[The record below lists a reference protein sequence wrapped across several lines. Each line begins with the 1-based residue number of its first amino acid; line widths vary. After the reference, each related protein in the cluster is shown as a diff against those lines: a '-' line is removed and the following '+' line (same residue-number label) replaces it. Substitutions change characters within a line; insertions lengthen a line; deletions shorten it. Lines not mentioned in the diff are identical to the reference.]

1 MARYL
6 AYTSPARGH
15 LYPIVPTL
23 EALRERGHSVA
34 VRTLASEVSLMTECG
49 FDAAPIASGI
59 ERIEHDDWQARTPVG
74 ANKRSLRTFRRRAE
88 LEISDFRAAIDEV
101 RPDALI
107 VDISTAGAAAVAEAS
122 GLPWAQWLPYFTPV
136 RSIDAPPFG
145 LGLQPRSDLIGRAR
159 DRVVDKLAFQPV
171 MREGLGEA
179 NRLRASVGAPPLADN
194 SELWRRAPVFLYFT
208 AEPFEYPRR
217 DWPPSYRL
225 VGPGTWDPPSEELA
239 WLNAVD
245 RPIVLVTCSSEYQG
259 DKRLFATA
267 LEALADED
275 VTVIVTAAGNDV
287 SGVSVPSNARV
298 ESYVPHGPILR
309 RAACVVCHG
318 GMGITQKA
326 LAAGVPVCI
335 VPFGRDQ
342 LEVAG
347 HVKAS
352 EAGTVVQPFRLSSSR
367 LRKAVRGAMERRD
380 GARRVAAAFARI
392 DGSRASADALESLL
406 GETPQR
412 DARDHEPAG
421 HEQHQME
428 QR

>member
-15 LYPIVPTL
+15 LYPLVPTL
-23 EALRERGHSVA
+23 DALRDRGHSVA
-34 VRTLASEVSLMTECG
+34 VRTLSSEVGLMLERG
-49 FDAAPIASGI
+49 FDAAPIASAI
-59 ERIEHDDWQARTPVG
+59 ERIEHDDWQARTPIG

-88 LEISDFRAAIDEV
+88 LEIPDVRTALEEV

-107 VDISTAGAAAVAEAS
+107 VDISTSGAAAVAEAS

-145 LGLQPRSDLIGRAR
+145 LGLQPRSDVIGRVR
-159 DRVVDKLAFQPV
+159 DRVVEKLAFQPV
-171 MREGLGEA
+171 MREGLDEA
-179 NRLRASVGAPPLADN
+179 NRLRASVGAAPLADN
-194 SELWRRAPVFLYFT
+194 SELWRRARVFLYFT

-217 DWPPSYRL
+217 DWPPNYRL
-225 VGPGTWDPPSEELA
+225 VGPGTWDPPSEAPA
-239 WLNAVD
+239 WLDAVD
-245 RPIVLVTCSSEYQG
+245 RPVVLVTCSSEYQG
-259 DKRLFATA
+259 DKRLFAAA

-275 VTVIVTAAGNDV
+275 VTVVVTAAGNDL
-287 SGVSVPSNARV
+287 SGVSAPRNARV

-326 LAAGVPVCI
+326 LAAGVPVCV

-352 EAGTVVQPFRLSSSR
+352 DAGTVLQPFRLSSSR
-367 LRKAVRGAMERRD
+367 LRKAVREAMERRD
-380 GARRVAAAFARI
+380 GARRVAAGFARI
-392 DGSRASADALESLL
+392 DGAQVSADAVESLL

-421 HEQHQME
+421 HEQHEVE